1 MNIAIINKRN
11 EPANGIWKNIITI
24 PVITIVS
31 AIAIISGGID
41 FPRRI
46 SSEDRGLTISWSNV
60 PSSRSLAI
68 DKAVKTDSAFLILY
82 AIVEL
87 GRGCTQKEISQM
99 YYMSKQTINSSV
111 KNLEK
116 SGYIEFRQDK
126 GNNKRIFL
134 TPAGEKLVEEK
145 ITPVINIE
153 NDIFAD
159 MTPDESRGLLVLTQ
173 KYADLLRKKSDLLIK
188 P

>member
-1 MNIAIINKRN
+1 MQKEYNDLRIQFNTLFKEITDVYHNIALKLD
-11 EPANGIWKNIITI
+11 
-24 PVITIVS
+24 
-31 AIAIISGGID
+31 IS
-41 FPRRI
+41 
-46 SSEDRGLTISWSNV
+46 
-60 PSSRSLAI
+60 
-68 DKAVKTDSAFLILY
+68 DSAFLILY

-145 ITPVINIE
+145 ITPAIKTE
-153 NDIFAD
+153 NDILAD

>member
-1 MNIAIINKRN
+1 MQKEYNDLRIQFNTLFKEITDVYHNIALKLD
-11 EPANGIWKNIITI
+11 
-24 PVITIVS
+24 
-31 AIAIISGGID
+31 IS
-41 FPRRI
+41 
-46 SSEDRGLTISWSNV
+46 
-60 PSSRSLAI
+60 
-68 DKAVKTDSAFLILY
+68 DSAFLILY

>member
-1 MNIAIINKRN
+1 
-11 EPANGIWKNIITI
+11 
-24 PVITIVS
+24 
-31 AIAIISGGID
+31 
-41 FPRRI
+41 
-46 SSEDRGLTISWSNV
+46 
-60 PSSRSLAI
+60 
-68 DKAVKTDSAFLILY
+68 
-82 AIVEL
+82 
-87 GRGCTQKEISQM
+87 
-99 YYMSKQTINSSV
+99 MSKQTINSSV